1 VNFTLGKL
9 KKKKKHYFKLPAKA
23 YKLPSIHHYYYF

>member
-1 VNFTLGKL
+1 
-9 KKKKKHYFKLPAKA
+9 LPAKA